1 MTERQSDPETNDGGV
16 GRWDRIIE
24 EINSCPY
31 YQLLGMK
38 VISMGDGRARLE
50 MPADEK
56 LLQIYGTVHG
66 GATASL
72 ADSAVAVALISASSH
87 GEKAF
92 TVDLKLNFVAPVSRG
107 TLIAEARLFQHG
119 RTIAAGDVEVRND
132 RGRLI
137 ARGIATYV
145 PVKD

>member
-1 MTERQSDPETNDGGV
+1 MTDLERNPAGG
-16 GRWDRIIE
+16 GAAEQRRGIIE
-24 EINSCPY
+24 EINGCPY

-38 VISMGDGRARLE
+38 VLEMDAGRARLE
-50 MPADEK
+50 MRVEEK

-92 TVDLKLNFVAPVSRG
+92 TVELKVNFLAPVTRG
-107 TLIAEARLFQHG
+107 RLIAEATLFQHG
-119 RTIAAGDVEVRND
+119 RTIAAGDVEVRDD
-132 RGRLI
+132 RGRLV
-137 ARGIATYV
+137 AKGIATYV
-145 PVKD
+145 PVKG